1 MFLSDG
7 ENDENIALIQGD
19 ELVITYSDLFQQI
32 EDFSRLFNSKHLI
45 FIIGEND
52 IASIVAYLSSIEF
65 GVVPLLL
72 GSKTNQ
78 EQIDNLINIYK
89 PKYIFQKINLNLHSE
104 YYFSSKFRGY
114 SFFTSDVCDEIK
126 LHPDL
131 ALLLTTS
138 GSTGSPKL
146 VRLTKKNLISNAK
159 SISKYLNIKSNDR
172 AISSLPFYY
181 SYGLSVINSH
191 LNSGASIVLTNS
203 SMMERD
209 FWNLINNHSVTSLA
223 GVPYNYEMILRLGI
237 DRIKIPSIKKMTQ
250 AGGKLSFDKI
260 DRINA
265 ILKQKNISF
274 YIMYGQTEATARISY
289 LAPNDI
295 DKKPGSIGKAIPA
308 GRMWVQDKKGEV
320 IEEIDSIGELVYSG
334 GNVSMGYALSLS
346 DLMLGDEN
354 KGVLRTG
361 DLARCD
367 SDGYF
372 FIEGSI
378 NRFIKIYGN
387 RISLSSLEGIIY
399 DKGFENIV
407 IGGNNKILICVIKN
421 KKLSVDK
428 LISEVSKEININHRS
443 IQIKIVSYFPRLA
456 NGKIDYKVMQKKI
469 I

>member
-32 EDFSRLFNSKHLI
+32 EDFSRFFNSKHLI

-65 GVVPLLL
+65 GIVPLLL

-114 SFFTSDVCDEIK
+114 SFFKSDVCDEIK

-131 ALLLTTS
+131 AILLTTS

-260 DRINA
+260 DRINTV
-265 ILKQKNISF
+265 LKQKNISF

-289 LAPNDI
+289 LEPNDI

-308 GRMWVQDKKGEV
+308 GRMWLQNKKGEV
-320 IEEIDSIGELVYSG
+320 IEEINSIGELVYSG
-334 GNVSMGYALSLS
+334 DNVSMGYALSLS

-361 DLARCD
+361 DLARFD

-387 RISLSSLEGIIY
+387 RISLSSLEGFILN
-399 DKGFENIV
+399 KGFENIV

-428 LISEVSKEININHRS
+428 LISEVSKEININYRS

-456 NGKIDYKVMQKKI
+456 NGKIDYKVMQKK
-469 I
+469 